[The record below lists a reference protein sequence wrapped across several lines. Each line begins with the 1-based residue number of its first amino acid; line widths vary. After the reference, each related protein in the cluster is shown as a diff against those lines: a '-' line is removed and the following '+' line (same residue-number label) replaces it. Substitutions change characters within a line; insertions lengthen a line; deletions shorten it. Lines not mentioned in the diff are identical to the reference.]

1 MIFQKGDLV
10 SWPSGKDNAIVG
22 IVVEVGTL
30 ADIEAMRL
38 RAGFRTS
45 YPVDV
50 YFFDWRQRTCW
61 DYDLQLIQR
70 KADK

>member
-10 SWPSGKDNAIVG
+10 SWSTPNNTLLG

-30 ADIEAMRL
+30 TDIEAIRC

-61 DYDLQLIQR
+61 NHDLQLIQR